1 MALFTD
7 GEFISQAD
15 MQALDSEVNRLGAAD
30 GMSFTTAQG
39 ASNGI
44 LAQACDEMGRKII
57 ADSQSVQGYMTPWAV
72 PYNQAAAVLNATLPS
87 VNRPRISLSQVVV
100 SSVYPGYSS
109 SIKQCTLYYA
119 LWILFRNALRRVASG
134 KDSDR
139 YQAKMME
146 YDSEIKR
153 RYYPRFYNEGVP
165 VVYKPLACPGATH
178 EPGAGTFDTT
188 RLSLTAGT
196 NGLGTTTYYVATT
209 WTDSAQGYVSSAAKG
224 TGESGP
230 SATVPISVTT
240 NNVIQVDIT
249 PLKAPDGSG
258 PANVATGLGLFIKGN
273 ATGWNVYVGTAA
285 TGPLYLQN
293 ATPVAIA
300 TKTYALAGVPTT
312 TGAQMDVGQAPQA
325 LYTMSNSLARG

>member
-15 MQALDSEVNRLGAAD
+15 LQAVDSEVNRLGAAD
-30 GMSFTTAQG
+30 AVAFP
-39 ASNGI
+39 NL
-44 LAQACDEMGRKII
+44 LALACDEMGRKII
-57 ADSQSVQGYMTPWAV
+57 ADSQSVQGYLTPWAV

-100 SSVYPGYSS
+100 SSSYPGYSS
-109 SIKQCTLYYA
+109 ALKQCTIHYA
-119 LWILFRNALRRVASG
+119 LWLLFRNAMRRVASG
-134 KDSDR
+134 KDADR
-139 YQAKMME
+139 YQAKMEE
-146 YDSEIKR
+146 YDADIKK

-178 EPGAGTFDTT
+178 EPNAGTFDST

-196 NGLGTTTYYVATT
+196 NANATTTYYVAVT
-209 WTDSAQGYVSSAAKG
+209 WTDSAQGYVSSANKG

-230 SATVPISVTT
+230 STAVPIAVTT
-240 NNVIQVDIT
+240 NNVIKVDIT
-249 PLKAPDGSG
+249 PLNPPNGSG
-258 PANVATGLGLFIKGN
+258 PASIATGLGLFIKGN
-273 ATGWNVYVGTAA
+273 ATGWNVYVGSSA

-300 TKTYALAGVPTT
+300 TITYTLAGAPTT
-312 TGAQMDVGQAPQA
+312 TGAAMDTGQGVQA
-325 LYTMSNSLARG
+325 MYTMQPSIARG